1 MTRKNAALAMAFT
14 ALLWSMGGAFI
25 KSVEWNPLAIAG
37 SRSGIAALF
46 LMIALGW
53 PRLTIF
59 LPEATG
65 RSDTNPG
72 SPRGVPGGAAC
83 PDAPGLK
90 PCPGASGTDAAR
102 APSRRINW
110 PLIGAAVSTASCM
123 LMFVTATRLTTAA
136 NAVMLQYLAPIHVA
150 LLAPKFLGEPTKPHD
165 WAALGMA
172 LCGMV
177 LFFWEDVS
185 PEGQL
190 GIALAVGSSFAFA
203 GIPLFLRKLGGAGGQ
218 TEAVLLGNALLALV
232 CSPFYFQGGYPD
244 MKGVG
249 ALLILGVIQTGLAYF
264 IYTKAVRYV
273 NALPAMLI
281 PVIEPVL
288 NPVWVFLFIG
298 ERPSATALIGGLV
311 VLGAAT
317 MQGVFAARAR

>member
-1 MTRKNAALAMAFT
+1 MTRKNAALALAFT

-59 LPEATG
+59 LP
-65 RSDTNPG
+65 D
-72 SPRGVPGGAAC
+72 
-83 PDAPGLK
+83 
-90 PCPGASGTDAAR
+90 SGTGG
-102 APSRRINW
+102 SGGRRINW

-123 LMFVTATRLTTAA
+123 LMFVSATRLTTAA

-165 WAALGMA
+165 WAALGLA
-172 LCGMV
+172 VCGMV

-203 GIPLFLRKLGGAGGQ
+203 GIPLFLRKLGGSGGQ

-244 MKGVG
+244 LKGVG
-249 ALLILGVIQTGLAYF
+249 ALLTLGLIQTGLAYL
-264 IYTKAVRYV
+264 IYTRAVRYV
-273 NALPAMLI
+273 NALPAILI

-298 ERPSATALIGGLV
+298 ERPSMTALMGGLV